1 MLIQFKDYLTFE
13 NIYLWVNL
21 GVLPFWLLLILLPKS
36 NFTQVLVNS
45 IIAPLILG
53 SVYVYLIYQSILL
66 DENIF
71 DILLLYLSLD
81 NLYTVFATES
91 FLLIFW
97 IHFLFLNLFLGN
109 WIVRDAVKFNIPQG
123 LIVFHLILIYFS
135 GPFGIFLYWLIRVF
149 YSKKLKFHD

>member
-13 NIYLWVNL
+13 NIY
-21 GVLPFWLLLILLPKS
+21 FWLLLILLPRS

-97 IHFLFLNLFLGN
+97 VHFLFLNLFLGN
-109 WIVRDAVKFNIPQG
+109 WVVRDAIKFNMTHG
-123 LIVFHLILIYFS
+123 LIIFHIILIYFF

>member
-21 GVLPFWLLLILLPKS
+21 GVLPFWLSLILLPKS

-53 SVYVYLIYQSILL
+53 SVYVYVVYQSILL

-109 WIVRDAVKFNIPQG
+109 WIVRDAVKFNIPKG
-123 LIVFHLILIYFS
+123 LIIFHLILIYFS